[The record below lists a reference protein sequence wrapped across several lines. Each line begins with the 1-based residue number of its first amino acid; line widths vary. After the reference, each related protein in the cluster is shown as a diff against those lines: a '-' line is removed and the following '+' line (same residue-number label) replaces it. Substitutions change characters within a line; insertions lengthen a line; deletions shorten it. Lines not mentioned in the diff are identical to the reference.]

1 VARDQLV
8 PGLTCHQA
16 KSREW
21 DTVGI
26 RLEEN
31 DAAVLHKSLV
41 PEHKERRSL
50 HVALTRA
57 RRHTI
62 AP

>member
-1 VARDQLV
+1 MARDQLM

-21 DTVGI
+21 DTGGI

-31 DAAVLHKSLV
+31 DAAVLNKGLV
-41 PEHKERRSL
+41 PEDKEHRSL
-50 HVALTRA
+50 YVALTRA
-57 RRHTI
+57 
-62 AP
+62 